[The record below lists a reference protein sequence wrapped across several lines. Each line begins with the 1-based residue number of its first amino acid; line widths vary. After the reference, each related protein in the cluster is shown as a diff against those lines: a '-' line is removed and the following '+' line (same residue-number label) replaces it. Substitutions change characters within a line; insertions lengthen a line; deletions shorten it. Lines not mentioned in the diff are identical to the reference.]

1 MRRSRRSAV
10 DLIVEH
16 YLCQEVDRY
25 APPSRREDWRSEA
38 ELSERSIF
46 CTIRDYLTM
55 ACAGEA
61 RHAWDY
67 CKTAHLVGGPFGK
80 RCPVREYVYE
90 GVTRYNP
97 ISLLRVTRNLFSE
110 EWENGYGGHAWYE
123 IAALALEMWSVD
135 PWGSSLRTVS
145 LYVERAINMAHNLG
159 PVFNKPVLIM
169 ENSCEFL
176 RSVLDA
182 FANADCTAD
191 ALRRAEVCYVRLP
204 SWAGALLRRQL
215 QDMDYS
221 VQILTDD
228 DCPCVEWGNE
238 PLDVELVP
246 KYEEEEEEE
255 DVVEEEADANAKL
268 VSAEREQEAVRA

>member
-16 YLCQEVDRY
+16 YLCQEVDSY
-25 APPSRREDWRSEA
+25 APSSRREDWRSEA

-61 RHAWDY
+61 RHAWER
-67 CKTAHLVGGPFGK
+67 CRTAYLAGGPFGK
-80 RCPVREYVYE
+80 RSPARESVYE
-90 GVTRYNP
+90 GVARYCP
-97 ISLLRVTRNLFSE
+97 TGLLRVVRNLFLEDWE
-110 EWENGYGGHAWYE
+110 EEYGGRPWYE
-123 IAALALEMWSVD
+123 IATLALAMWSID
-135 PWGSSLRTVS
+135 PWRSPLRTVS

-169 ENSCEFL
+169 ENSCELL

-182 FANADCTAD
+182 FANAACTAD
-191 ALRRAEVCYVRLP
+191 ALRRAEVRCVRLP

-238 PLDVELVP
+238 PLNVELVP
-246 KYEEEEEEE
+246 KYEEEEE
-255 DVVEEEADANAKL
+255 DVVEEEAVINAQL
-268 VSAEREQEAVRA
+268 VPTEREREAVQA